1 MDHNLT
7 FHMTAPAIRDGALPD
22 DGNPLLANLP
32 PVPSIQEALHMVA
45 ENYLEHDMT
54 GLSAAELVV
63 RQSKHAIVPNSQ
75 FARVLVHVIAQ
86 ARDSYRDRDL
96 RKFDYRRHILSTN
109 NFLHHRPSARAAPY
123 RIIPSCAGI
132 APRAKARGIVVAI
145 PAYMG
150 RTVLCEAIQSFFK
163 RELVSARVTVGEG
176 LAEYPQLRALRVPW
190 PIKGDPGGLITNFIS
205 ALDSALNT
213 DYLNSTRFPWFR
225 ERDGIPA
232 ICSLATAVHLGLLIV
247 DRINVENVGSA
258 AADHTWNVIAQFT
271 RTTGIPVICLPTP
284 GAAALSLARLSGSL
298 SDLTSAGV
306 LEISRPLNAR
316 NSHWIAICEI
326 QFAATMG
333 VVGIEEMPPWLP
345 EDAYELTQGY
355 PGLLAKILTS
365 IAQHLLI
372 MNVTSFDRKLF
383 DKYGK
388 SALMMDQPHID
399 AIRTIRGH
407 PGKFRPSSLMR
418 HGDWLS
424 FEELF
429 STHLM
434 PEPL

>member
-1 MDHNLT
+1 MNHNLT
-7 FHMTAPAIRDGALPD
+7 TRASEPVLREDALPD
-22 DGNPLLANLP
+22 DENPLLANLP

-45 ENYLEHDMT
+45 ENYLEHDVT
-54 GLSAAELVV
+54 GLSDAEIVI

-96 RKFDYRRHILSTN
+96 RKFDYRRHVLTTN
-109 NFLHHRPSARAAPY
+109 NFLHHRPSARAHY
-123 RIIPSCAGI
+123 KIIPSCAGI
-132 APRAKARGIVVAI
+132 APRAKARGMVVAV

-150 RTVLCEAIQSFFK
+150 RTVLCEAIQSFLQ

-176 LAEYPQLRALRVPW
+176 LAEYPQLRVLRVPW

-205 ALDSALNT
+205 AIDSALNT

-232 ICSLATAVHLGLLIV
+232 ICSLGTAVHLGLLIV
-247 DRINVENVGSA
+247 DRINVENVTSS

-306 LEISRPLNAR
+306 LEISPPLNAR
-316 NSHWIAICEI
+316 NSHWIAICET

-333 VVGIEEMPPWLP
+333 VAGIGEMPAWLP
-345 EDAYELTQGY
+345 EDAYALTQGY
-355 PGLLAKILTS
+355 PGLLAKVLTG

-372 MNVTSFDRKLF
+372 MKVTSFDRKLF

-388 SALMMDQPHID
+388 SSLVMDQPHID
-399 AIRTIRGH
+399 AIRSIRER
-407 PGKFRPSSLMR
+407 PSKFRPSSLMR